1 MRKNFKI
8 TNAMALT
15 NGIVYFYKNYAAL
28 TTIDKGGNIY
38 TAWITK
44 KDFNFLYDNDYL
56 TDSTYEAKKIDKT
69 YIIFP
74 FLTVL
79 TIIVSSLIAYYN
91 IIYGIRTLF
100 FSLCIITIFEFLTT
114 ASTFTSGELRF
125 HSAEHMVIN
134 AFSKLK
140 RIPTLK
146 EIHKFSRFSKY
157 CGSNETIFKILIYI
171 SIVGSSFVL
180 NIYENLMAFLLL
192 SFVYFAII
200 FAIIIVLWQS
210 DHLNFMQEFTT
221 LPPTDK
227 ELKVAIAGASYFI
240 EQVSRFENSNI
251 SKPKKHRKFSL
262 KKSFK

>member
-1 MRKNFKI
+1 
-8 TNAMALT
+8 MALT

-100 FSLCIITIFEFLTT
+100 F
-114 ASTFTSGELRF
+114 
-125 HSAEHMVIN
+125 
-134 AFSKLK
+134 
-140 RIPTLK
+140 
-146 EIHKFSRFSKY
+146 
-157 CGSNETIFKILIYI
+157 
-171 SIVGSSFVL
+171 
-180 NIYENLMAFLLL
+180 
-192 SFVYFAII
+192 
-200 FAIIIVLWQS
+200 
-210 DHLNFMQEFTT
+210 
-221 LPPTDK
+221 
-227 ELKVAIAGASYFI
+227 
-240 EQVSRFENSNI
+240 
-251 SKPKKHRKFSL
+251 
-262 KKSFK
+262 